1 MVGHDGFRVQ
11 VRITKGPQQTQGREI
26 RVKRANVIRLERPTT
41 NMAPQ
46 PQPQHKP
53 QPVGANQPT
62 VPHTRGRDP
71 VADMPD
77 TLPGNW
83 YQVLGVRYPGATTEE
98 IKRAY
103 KQLSVKLHP
112 DKNAHHKEKAEGL
125 FKQIGKAKDGLLDTE
140 ARRRH
145 DADIQRGDRRQQRE
159 VRHCNRGAAT
169 HDPGQEGRRP
179 GEPNTLTMQRCFA
192 YATVDFM
199 EAQYKNIVRAREWQ
213 LARTPMPNMTR
224 GEVWYLICPGL
235 MMPVVRV
242 RIVAVGV
249 YTPQCSCHPH
259 GVCYTHGEWQ
269 PVVHIDG
276 DLLGEHILVSQ
287 PGRLLPTDRLAQ
299 LIAAASRRR

>member
-1 MVGHDGFRVQ
+1 MGLKCSKNMVVANRALGG
-11 VRITKGPQQTQGREI
+11 GPTNQRSHTPEDRTQ
-26 RVKRANVIRLERPTT
+26 
-41 NMAPQ
+41 
-46 PQPQHKP
+46 
-53 QPVGANQPT
+53 
-62 VPHTRGRDP
+62 DS

-145 DADIQRGDRRQQRE
+145 DADIPRGDRHQQRE

-179 GEPNTLTMQRCFA
+179 RKPNTLTMQRRFA
-192 YATVDFM
+192 YVTVDFM
-199 EAQYKNIVRAREWQ
+199 EAHYTSIVRAREWQ

-224 GEVWYLICPGL
+224 GEVWYFICPGL
-235 MMPVVRV
+235 TMPVGARPTT
-242 RIVAVGV
+242 RALHPHTAIAAHKQGTHMEHHQGPTTSPHIPTPTRHPPH
-249 YTPQCSCHPH
+249 TPQPRPH
-259 GVCYTHGEWQ
+259 LHT
-269 PVVHIDG
+269 
-276 DLLGEHILVSQ
+276 
-287 PGRLLPTDRLAQ
+287 T
-299 LIAAASRRR
+299 

>member
-1 MVGHDGFRVQ
+1 
-11 VRITKGPQQTQGREI
+11 
-26 RVKRANVIRLERPTT
+26 
-41 NMAPQ
+41 MAPQ

-140 ARRRH
+140 AP
-145 DADIQRGDRRQQRE
+145 
-159 VRHCNRGAAT
+159 AT

-179 GEPNTLTMQRCFA
+179 GEPNTLTMQRRFA

-199 EAQYKNIVRAREWQ
+199 EAQYKSIVRAREWQ
-213 LARTPMPNMTR
+213 LTRTPMPNMTM

-242 RIVAVGV
+242 RIAAVGV

-276 DLLGEHILVSQ
+276 DLPGEHVLVSQ